1 MVTIGDDYFALMG
14 NVEGASWA
22 CFPRPEIRKTMPVI
36 FRAKSIFV
44 PTNPAAEDEY
54 TAKRCD
60 CEHDFTLVLS
70 GITELTPEVMNALF
84 EAGCDDGTIALRSGR
99 PYMAF
104 SASAI
109 DERRR
114 STRNRL
120 FRSAGIGADVLR
132 VDYCNLVTQADIAR
146 KIGRSRQLVHQ
157 YMTGER
163 GPGAFPMPACA
174 ITEKVPLWFWCEV
187 AYWLWENNL
196 VKEDVLRDAQEVE
209 TINSVLDL
217 QRQKKENPEL
227 TQEIIRS
234 VSPKICS

>member
-1 MVTIGDDYFALMG
+1 MNTL
-14 NVEGASWA
+14 
-22 CFPRPEIRKTMPVI
+22 
-36 FRAKSIFV
+36 
-44 PTNPAAEDEY
+44 TNS
-54 TAKRCD
+54 CD

-70 GITELTPEVMNALF
+70 GITELTSEVMNALY
-84 EAGCDDGTIALRSGR
+84 EAGCDDGTIAMRSGR
-99 PYMAF
+99 PYMTF
-104 SASAI
+104 SREAPSMKDAILSAI
-109 DERRR
+109 DNIRK
-114 STRNRL
+114 
-120 FRSAGIGADVLR
+120 AGIGADVLR

-196 VKEDVLRDAQEVE
+196 VKEEVLRDAKEVE

-217 QRQKKENPEL
+217 KRQKMDNPEL
-227 TQEIIRS
+227 TQEVIQS
-234 VSPKICS
+234 VSPHICS